1 MTIARCSSSVK
12 VLEKNSNKIFVCRL
26 VNYLPV
32 KPTFL
37 RHSVQRFFFFFASL
51 SSSLSLSSSS
61 AGCVEVDGPADAA
74 ASLLGL
80 AVFSSFIFSLISLC
94 CKLCTVGCAAD
105 GIVMA
110 GLNVGLGCGLGT
122 DTGVL
127 PTGGC
132 CFFLNES

>member
-1 MTIARCSSSVK
+1 MIILMQFYPPADH
-12 VLEKNSNKIFVCRL
+12 LYINLNCRL
-26 VNYLPV
+26 LVLLPY
-32 KPTFL
+32 
-37 RHSVQRFFFFFASL
+37 
-51 SSSLSLSSSS
+51 S
-61 AGCVEVDGPADAA
+61 ALELTYRYDNKTKI
-74 ASLLGL
+74 LT
-80 AVFSSFIFSLISLC
+80 SLISLCCC

-132 CFFLNES
+132 CFFLKESCQTKS